1 MANDWLKNLK
11 ADDYVFIS
19 SRIGKKLTKV
29 QMITPKGRVIVDN
42 IQFIDGVN
50 RSTEWAILTLEEAT
64 TDAIEKYKA
73 TQFICAVKLA
83 MTNTKMT
90 YEQAQEINKI
100 LNLGVE
106 EQK

>member
-1 MANDWLKNLK
+1 MTQEWLKNLK
-11 ADDYVFIS
+11 AGDYVFIS
-19 SRIGKKLTKV
+19 SRIGKRLTKV
-29 QMITPKGRVIVDN
+29 QRITPKGRVIVDN

-64 TDAIEKYKA
+64 TDAIEKYEA

-83 MTNTKMT
+83 MIKIT

-100 LNLGVE
+100 LNLKIGE
-106 EQK
+106 